1 MTKRLIKTNKQVET
15 VEGYNEILRD
25 IRSLLEK
32 ATYQAYKAVDNLRVQ
47 TYWQIGE
54 RIARGELEHRD
65 KPEYGEKL
73 LKRLAKDLNIAWR
86 NIYNALLFYKTYPIL
101 QTVSAKLSWSHYVE
115 LIAMQDSEERKFW
128 ESRIVQNNWSV
139 RELRKQINNNLY
151 SRALKEN
158 KLVTVTPLP
167 VMPILPEKVFK
178 HTYNFDF
185 LQLPKGHSERQLE
198 KGLLVNV
205 EQLLLEFGSDFSLAG
220 KQRKI
225 MIDQEIHTID
235 LEFYHRGIPCV
246 ILVDLKIGKFKS
258 EYVGQMNKYLNYYRE
273 NKMYSWEK
281 PPVGLIICEYKGK
294 EEVHYA
300 LGGLENKIFVAEY
313 KAKLPSE
320 EEIEKRVKNIKNRKN
335 NRTSDT

>member
-115 LIAMQDSEERKFW
+115 LIAIQDSEERKFC
-128 ESRIVQNNWSV
+128 ESQIVQNNWSV
-139 RELRKQINNNLY
+139 RELRKQINSNLY

-158 KLVTVTPLP
+158 KLVTITPMPVT
-167 VMPILPEKVFK
+167 PILPEKVFK

-220 KQRKI
+220 KQKKI
-225 MIDQEIHTID
+225 IIDQEIHTID

-320 EEIEKRVKNIKNRKN
+320 EEIEKRVKNIRNRK
-335 NRTSDT
+335 